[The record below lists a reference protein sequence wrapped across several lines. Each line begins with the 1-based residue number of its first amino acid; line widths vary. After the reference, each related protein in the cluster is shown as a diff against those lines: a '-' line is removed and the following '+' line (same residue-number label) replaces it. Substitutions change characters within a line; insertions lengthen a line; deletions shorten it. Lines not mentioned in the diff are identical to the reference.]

1 MLRDTRMSES
11 ILLTDD
17 NFEREVSSSEVPI
30 LVDFWA
36 DWCGP
41 CWIMNPILE
50 EIAQDYRGKVKV
62 GKLNVDE
69 NPKATSRHGIRSIPT
84 LIIFKNGKPV
94 DKIIGA
100 FPKSHI
106 SKSIEGILNT

>member
-1 MLRDTRMSES
+1 MGNS

-17 NFEREVSSSEVPI
+17 NFEKEVSSSEVHI

-41 CWIMNPILE
+41 CRIMSPILE
-50 EIAQDYRGKVKV
+50 EIAQDYQGKVKV

-69 NPKATSRHGIRSIPT
+69 NPKATSQHGIRSIPT

-94 DKIIGA
+94 DKIVGA

-106 SKSIEGILNT
+106 AKAIEGVLNKS

>member
-1 MLRDTRMSES
+1 MSNS

-17 NFEREVSSSEVPI
+17 NFERELNSSEIPI

-36 DWCGP
+36 NWCGP
-41 CWIMNPILE
+41 CRVISPIIE
-50 EIAQDYRGKVKV
+50 EVAQDYQGKIKV

-84 LIIFKNGKPV
+84 LIIFKDGKPL

-106 SKSIEGILNT
+106 AKAIEGVLNKN